1 MDNFA
6 EQLVKKE
13 LSGSDRVKK
22 GLILAGGIFMV
33 LVLTVSSL
41 LMLGHSLISFV
52 GLILAAGAGYGTFF
66 LLQSMNVEYE
76 YTFTNGT
83 LDVAK
88 IIAKKRRKE
97 ILSVDGRREADLIYG
112 YIHPCCA
119 FPVTDVTIDVPP
131 MPGI

>member
-13 LSGSDRVKK
+13 LSGSDMVKK

-52 GLILAAGAGYGTFF
+52 GLILAAGA
-66 LLQSMNVEYE
+66 
-76 YTFTNGT
+76 
-83 LDVAK
+83 
-88 IIAKKRRKE
+88 
-97 ILSVDGRREADLIYG
+97 
-112 YIHPCCA
+112 
-119 FPVTDVTIDVPP
+119 
-131 MPGI
+131 